1 MYFIF
6 VCTDSAMRAKHYD
19 ELLGIYHKSLKEL
32 LHQMGGDVMSQFP
45 FTAFLRQLKAFGKF
59 GITMGV
65 FLIPM
70 ITTKNEDLP
79 DMDKM
84 AEGIKNKDTS
94 SMADFMTNKSSDARL
109 AAAITDAA
117 KYGYL

>member
-1 MYFIF
+1 
-6 VCTDSAMRAKHYD
+6 MRAKHYD
-19 ELLGIYHKSLKEL
+19 ELLGIYHRSLKDL
-32 LHQMGGDVMSQFP
+32 LDHLGGDTMSQFP
-45 FTAFLRQLKAFGKF
+45 FTALLRQLKAFGKF

-79 DMDKM
+79 DMD
-84 AEGIKNKDTS
+84 A
-94 SMADFMTNKSSDARL
+94 MADKYKDQDLTAMDGFMMQTSESGQSRLNGAIADAV
-109 AAAITDAA
+109 

>member
-1 MYFIF
+1 
-6 VCTDSAMRAKHYD
+6 
-19 ELLGIYHKSLKEL
+19 
-32 LHQMGGDVMSQFP
+32 MSQFP

-79 DMDKM
+79 DMDEV
-84 AEGIKNKDTS
+84 AEGMKTQDMSVMGNMLNSATGDS
-94 SMADFMTNKSSDARL
+94 RL
-109 AAAITDAA
+109 AGAIIDAN